1 MKFIE
6 TVYVNAY
13 LTNRAY
19 GGPEEG
25 GWWYDT
31 GDLLATKP
39 LTLTHPFSGD
49 RYSDFITHHD
59 LNIDDAH
66 AVALIEIELWKEHEH
81 LHDEKH
87 DVGSVICDGRLELS
101 LDTGPGQSYPRE
113 RPHYE

>member
-1 MKFIE
+1 MKFID

-31 GDLLATKP
+31 GELLDTKP
-39 LTLTHPFSGD
+39 LTLTHPVG
-49 RYSDFITHHD
+49 SDEDEVITHRD

-66 AVALIEIELWKEHEH
+66 AVALIEIALWEKHEH
-81 LHDEKH
+81 LHDERH
-87 DVGSVICDGRLELS
+87 EVGSVICDGRLELS
-101 LDTGPGQSYPRE
+101 LDTGPGASYPQD